1 MDQSKPSKKRTRID
15 VDPDLIQL
23 ARAVSPDYMVKQ
35 GDSFLLHH
43 FAQLG
48 VDLSKEG
55 LNKQSFDRSNT
66 LGELSAPQAGPRPF
80 GADSSTSTKESK
92 QELNRAQESSKTEPK
107 KEADPFRLKAL
118 KASLIPETLKEQT
131 AEIVEFWKVKKGTR
145 SEGAAKRLFS
155 CLEGMTPADRV
166 EALHRATDS
175 GWATV
180 FVPKTNTP
188 AHAQAETAHPSQLSW
203 EENQRRDL
211 EAQERLKALIR
222 D

>member
-1 MDQSKPSKKRTRID
+1 MDTESPQLDKPDQPKRVRID
-15 VDPDLIQL
+15 IELLDQL
-23 ARAVSPDYMVKQ
+23 RRISPDHWVRQ
-35 GDSFLLHH
+35 GDAFLIEEYTRRGINVTLDTC
-43 FAQLG
+43 G
-48 VDLSKEG
+48 
-55 LNKQSFDRSNT
+55 T
-66 LGELSAPQAGPRPF
+66 LGELSAPQAGPRPY

-92 QELNRAQESSKTEPK
+92 QELNRAQESSKTESK

-118 KASLIPETLKEQT
+118 KAALIPETLKDQT

-145 SEGAAKRLFS
+145 SEGAARRLFS

-180 FVPKTNTP
+180 FVPKGNTP
-188 AHAQAETAHPSQLSW
+188 AQAHAETVHPSQMSW